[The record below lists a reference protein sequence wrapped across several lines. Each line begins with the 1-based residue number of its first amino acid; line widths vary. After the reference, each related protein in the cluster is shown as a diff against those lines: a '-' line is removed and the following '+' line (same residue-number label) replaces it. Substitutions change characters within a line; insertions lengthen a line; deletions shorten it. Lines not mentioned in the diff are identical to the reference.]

1 MGDSTDQQANQ
12 QNHQQADQQ
21 ASQQAGKQAKKQAK
35 EQERAKEKKW
45 KRNERRI
52 TQLTALVALLAL
64 GASGWSLWYS
74 SKQKTADQQDQL
86 VKLTTAIAGQ
96 MAREQTASILATG
109 KLTGAARSSAASN
122 AIADITKLTVEGQ
135 AAAVLIDVVGDKRV
149 TGMEYIEVAQALE
162 VGGDIRRAIKY
173 YDHALRTLPRDVP
186 TRATALRYR
195 GNLYYKLDQP
205 ERGHKD
211 LKRAA
216 EIFGEHPRVSQYY
229 KATTVAQA
237 YLMDAYWQISIK
249 GKGCS
254 VAPGGHNK
262 STGSHGALCANPSDQ
277 IARKEGR
284 P

>member
-1 MGDSTDQQANQ
+1 
-12 QNHQQADQQ
+12 
-21 ASQQAGKQAKKQAK
+21 
-35 EQERAKEKKW
+35 
-45 KRNERRI
+45 
-52 TQLTALVALLAL
+52 
-64 GASGWSLWYS
+64 
-74 SKQKTADQQDQL
+74 
-86 VKLTTAIAGQ
+86 
-96 MAREQTASILATG
+96 
-109 KLTGAARSSAASN
+109 
-122 AIADITKLTVEGQ
+122 
-135 AAAVLIDVVGDKRV
+135 
-149 TGMEYIEVAQALE
+149 

-254 VAPGGHNK
+254 VALEDITKAQGAMGPYAQTPAIK
-262 STGSHGALCANPSDQ
+262 SLAKKDAHKYESEC
-277 IARKEGR
+277 
-284 P
+284 